1 MHRRD
6 FCAATLIPRGR
17 PRPDEATN
25 RCATR
30 PRRYQPHPPPQAC
43 SLFAEDSLPQE
54 AGPAPGP
61 SPPSAPKKQKPLA
74 SPVDPDRAARLERD
88 FGGYQLWRLKVAELI
103 YHDDAVRLKV
113 CRAGGCD
120 MAARSSP
127 GGNPGLILSALT
139 AGTTR

>member
-1 MHRRD
+1 MRPPI
-6 FCAATLIPRGR
+6 AVPRGR
-17 PRPDEATN
+17 GDINPTH
-25 RCATR
+25 
-30 PRRYQPHPPPQAC
+30 RRKPAQQ
-43 SLFAEDSLPQE
+43 LFAEDSLPQE

-88 FGGYQLWRLKVAELI
+88 FGGYQLWRLKAAHLPRRRREAQGLPT
-103 YHDDAVRLKV
+103 
-113 CRAGGCD
+113 GGCD